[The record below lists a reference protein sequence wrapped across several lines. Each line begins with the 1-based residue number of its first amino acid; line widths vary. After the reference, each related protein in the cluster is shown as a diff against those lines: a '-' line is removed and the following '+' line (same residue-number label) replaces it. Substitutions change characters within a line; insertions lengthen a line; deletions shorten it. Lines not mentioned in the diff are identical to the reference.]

1 LVAPGGYRQFNDPH
15 PEVPMSTRDD
25 GGQKS
30 TTRRTEEVAEVEDVS
45 TSDVQERHEALSDDV
60 DDILDEI
67 DSVLEVNAEEFV
79 RSYVQKGGE

>member
-1 LVAPGGYRQFNDPH
+1 MP
-15 PEVPMSTRDD
+15 TRDD

-30 TTRRTEEVAEVEDVS
+30 QSRRTVEVEEVEEAP

-67 DSVLEVNAEEFV
+67 DTVLEANAEDFV
-79 RSYVQKGGE
+79 RQYVQKGGQ